1 MKTKDEQRV
10 LEKFLDEKT
19 FEKNS
24 NLLLK
29 IGKLEDRGV
38 NVEKFVDQI
47 IKIADSIKQLLQT
60 GANPKGL
67 ESVIHSLITREGV
80 HCG

>member
-1 MKTKDEQRV
+1 MNKDKQRI

-29 IGKLEDRGV
+29 IGKLEGQGV
-38 NVEKFVDQI
+38 DVENFVDQI

-60 GANPKGL
+60 GANPKCL
-67 ESVIHSLITREGV
+67 ESVIHGLITREGV
-80 HCG
+80 SFG

>member
-10 LEKFLDEKT
+10 LEKFLDAKT
-19 FEKNS
+19 FEENS

-38 NVEKFVDQI
+38 DVENFVDQI

-60 GANPKGL
+60 GADPRGL

>member
-1 MKTKDEQRV
+1 MNKDRQRI

-19 FEKNS
+19 FEKYS
-24 NLLLK
+24 NLFLK
-29 IGKLEDRGV
+29 IGKLEDQGV
-38 NVEKFVDQI
+38 DVENFVDQV
-47 IKIADSIKQLLQT
+47 IKLADSIKQLLQT

-67 ESVIHSLITREGV
+67 ESVIYSLITREGV

>member
-1 MKTKDEQRV
+1 
-10 LEKFLDEKT
+10 LEKTLIF
-19 FEKNS
+19 F
-24 NLLLK
+24 
-29 IGKLEDRGV
+29 GKLEDRGV
-38 NVEKFVDQI
+38 DVENFVDQI

-67 ESVIHSLITREGV
+67 ESVIRSLITREGV